1 AGLRADLM
9 VVPKQRP
16 VKPTPGT
23 GTVGLVG
30 DVIGN
35 YRVIEPLGEGGMGT
49 VFRVEHVVLGRT
61 YALKILRS
69 KVFERDATA
78 AQRFLREAR
87 AAARVRH
94 PNICDVFD
102 FGHLADGRPYF

>member
-1 AGLRADLM
+1 MPPTGGRTET
-9 VVPKQRP
+9 P
-16 VKPTPGT
+16 VLDPRRLAELT
-23 GTVGLVG
+23 LAA

-78 AQRFLREAR
+78 AQRFFREAR

-102 FGHLADGRPYF
+102 FGHLADGR